1 MNIALREHEKAARI
15 VAKELEDDG
24 YAVLFK
30 PSPEQIPFSLGS
42 YIPDLL
48 ATKNNDNL
56 IIEIKTRDKPS
67 IDRLNRYRKVAEI
80 IQTHPDWKFLIKTL
94 AETTEKSKTS
104 LAQVISLEEIHQY
117 LDKVKK
123 IGLISPEFAIPYL
136 WNTII
141 ALLRH
146 QAVDVHIEYSELTD
160 RSLINQLYTLG
171 QISAEQHATLLKWD
185 VLRNHAAHDLEFS
198 VKPEENS
205 AMLAFI
211 DKLSQD

>member
-1 MNIALREHEKAARI
+1 MNIALREHEKAVRI

-24 YAVLFK
+24 YTVIFE
-30 PSPEQIPFSLGS
+30 PSPEKIPFSLGS

-56 IIEIKTRDKPS
+56 IIEIKTRDTPS
-67 IDRLNRYRKVAEI
+67 IVNRYREVIEI
-80 IQTHPDWKFLIKTL
+80 VQTHPYWKFLIKTF
-94 AETTEKSKTS
+94 AETTEKTKTS
-104 LAQVISLEEIHQY
+104 LAQVTGLENIHQY
-117 LDKVKK
+117 FDKVKK
-123 IGLISPEFAIPYL
+123 ICSVSPELAIPYL

-146 QAVDVHIEYSELTD
+146 KAVDVQIEYSELTD

-171 QISAEQHATLLKWD
+171 QISAEQYATLIKWN
-185 VLRNHAAHDLEFS
+185 VLRNYAMHDLEFS
-198 VKPEENS
+198 AKPEDVC

-211 DKLSQD
+211 DKLLQN

>member
-24 YAVLFK
+24 YTVIFE
-30 PSPEQIPFSLGS
+30 PSPEQIPFSLDT

-56 IIEIKTRDKPS
+56 IIEIKTRDIPN
-67 IDRLNRYRKVAEI
+67 IMNRYRKVIEI
-80 IQTHPDWKFLIKTL
+80 IQTHPDWKFLIKTF
-94 AETTEKSKTS
+94 AETTEKTKTS
-104 LAQVISLEEIHQY
+104 LAQVSIEDIHKYLE
-117 LDKVKK
+117 KVKK
-123 IGLISPEFAIPYL
+123 IYSVSPELAIPYL

-141 ALLRH
+141 AFLRH
-146 QAVDVHIEYSELTD
+146 KAVDVQVEYSELTD

-171 QISAEQHATLLKWD
+171 KISAEQHATLLKWN

-198 VKPEENS
+198 VKPEDVS

-211 DKLSQD
+211 NKLLQD